1 MPENHEFLSPQKVS
15 ELLQVSCSTIKR
27 WVDEGRLRAIKTM
40 GGHRKILAMDVLKVA
55 RENGW
60 HHINL
65 KMVQTHTTTSD
76 SIEEDCDIA
85 STRLYEDIR
94 AYDHEKLRETLLG
107 AHKSGISTAEIGD
120 KIVLPALKL
129 LGDDLKGG
137 KIDVCA
143 AHHGTQ
149 GVLAA
154 LIEIRQRVMVSTKP
168 APFAPLAMGCAPGGD
183 HHLIS
188 PLLIELVFLENRW
201 QVANFGPNTPI
212 PCLNHTVCAKK
223 PRIVWVSV
231 SCMSDPAELEN
242 DLKVLSG
249 TLAEWGGEL
258 MVGGQAIPPDLI
270 ERLNLKWN
278 GKNLGCL
285 SERINGI
292 FPICQAPKPG
302 RPPISPA

>member
-1 MPENHEFLSPQKVS
+1 MPETEFLSPQKVS

-40 GGHRKILAMDVLKVA
+40 GGHRKILTSDVLKVA

-65 KMVQTHTTTSD
+65 NMVQTHSTSLD

-107 AHKSGISTAEIGD
+107 AHKAGINSAEIGD

-129 LGDDLKGG
+129 LGEDLKGG

-154 LIEIRQRVMVSTKP
+154 LIEIRQRVMVSSKP
-168 APFAPLAMGCAPGGD
+168 AATAPLAMGCAPGGD

-212 PCLNHTVCAKK
+212 PCLIKTVRGRQ
-223 PRIVWVSV
+223 PRIVWISV
-231 SCMSDPAELEN
+231 SCLSDPGELEN
-242 DLKVLSG
+242 DLRVLSE
-249 TLAEWGGEL
+249 TLSEWGGEL
-258 MVGGQAIPPDLI
+258 LVGGQAIPSDLI
-270 ERLNLKWN
+270 DRLHLKWN
-278 GKNLGCL
+278 GKNLACL
-285 SERINGI
+285 SEHINEI
-292 FPICQAPKPG
+292 FPVGQTPKPG
-302 RPPISPA
+302 RPPIGPV